1 MFEVNMFDL
10 VNLNTSSRS
19 SLAHSLARTDASWLD
34 RFLARGLIRKDM
46 SAIQF
51 GWSSDP
57 IWLEFLVG
65 VQILFGWFCL
75 VCLVGSVGVQ
85 TLFLSGSWDIA

>member
-57 IWLEFLVG
+57 IWLEFWLEFRSYLVG
-65 VQILFGWFCL
+65 LLGLLGRFGWSSDPISERIL
-75 VCLVGSVGVQ
+75 
-85 TLFLSGSWDIA
+85 DIA